1 MAWLKYTPSLPS
13 QISYDSLKFL
23 AGITSILN
31 FWEPRMKNRAEQK
44 GSSLNDSG
52 INKQEHANLL
62 ILSAAG
68 ITDYYFS

>member
-1 MAWLKYTPSLPS
+1 
-13 QISYDSLKFL
+13 
-23 AGITSILN
+23 
-31 FWEPRMKNRAEQK
+31 MKNRAEQK